1 MKKILGSDLGTTSIG
16 WAFVHEDENNEESK
30 IIDVGV
36 RVIPLTVD
44 EQQNFEKGKSITTN
58 ANRTLKRGAR
68 RNLDRYQL
76 RREFLIISLLKNGF
90 IKESDQLNENKKKST
105 FETWALRAKS
115 ATDKIELSELARVLL
130 HINKKRGYKSSR
142 KAKNEEEG
150 ALIDGMEIANKM
162 FEEDLTPGQLVFN
175 LLNQKVKFTPDFY
188 PSDLRAEFQKI
199 YNYQKQF
206 YPDILTT
213 DFLEKIVE
221 KTNINKT
228 FLADHQIYTAENKG
242 KRDEKKFQ
250 AYKWRAYAASEKLS
264 IDEVAYVLTEI
275 NKDISKT
282 SGYLGKI
289 SDRSK
294 SLYFNKQTIG
304 QFVYNELK
312 KNSHYSTANQV
323 FYRQDYMDEFE
334 KIWETQAKFHPI
346 LTNDLKREI
355 GKTIIFYQR
364 PLKSQKGLI
373 SFCEFEQKEVELN
386 INGKL
391 KKKII
396 GQRVIPRSSPLFQQY
411 KIWLVLGNLE
421 WKNSKTGEVSKF
433 SLEDKIF
440 LFNELNIKGK
450 LKDNDILKILGQNP
464 KDFKLNY
471 KELEGNETQK
481 TIIAALIKI
490 AVNEGVDP
498 KSAFGLDVESESFEI
513 EKSSFTSLQIVE
525 NLKSI
530 LDSQGIDST
539 IINFNPEL
547 EKDELFNQSS
557 YQLWHFLYSTDLE
570 GEDLYNK
577 LSLKFGFSKNQARI
591 LANCSFIPDYASLS
605 AKAIRKIFP
614 FIKENRYDE
623 ACVLAKYRHS
633 KNSLTK
639 EEIEARVLKP
649 KLDAIKRNE
658 LRNPVVEKILNQV
671 VNVVNEIIA
680 DSSMGRPDEIRIELA
695 RELKKNA
702 KEREEL
708 TSSINKANKRHEV
721 IIKLLISEFGIKN
734 PSRNDII
741 RFKLYE
747 ELKLNG
753 YKDLY
758 ENKVISKDKL
768 FSKEI
773 DVEHIIPKSRLFD
786 DSFSNK
792 TLSWR
797 QFNIEKGE
805 KTAYDFIGEKYG
817 EKGLNEFL
825 SRIDSLFKAGPENGI
840 SKAKLLKLQKK
851 ATEIGDGFIERDLRE
866 SQYIAKK
873 AKSMLFDICKSV
885 ISTSGSIT
893 DRLREDWGII
903 DVMQEINFPKYK
915 AIGLTEFKE
924 NKEGQRREVIKDW
937 SKRNDHRHHAM
948 DAITIAFT
956 KHSHIQYLNYL
967 NARKNEQHEQ
977 HGNIIAIE
985 RKELE
990 KRLDNRGQEKR
1001 LFKLP
1006 MPNFREEVKKHLE
1019 NTIISIKAKNKVVTR
1034 NINSFQ
1040 TNKGKQTKIEL
1051 TPRGQLHKETVY
1063 GKYID
1068 WEIKE
1073 IPINAKL
1080 NEELIHLITK
1090 PSIKNAILERFNSN
1104 EKNST
1109 LAFSGKNA
1117 INKNPI
1123 VDSNGEVIEKLK
1135 IKIPVEKY
1143 SIRKEVNETNF
1154 KDAKSIDKVL
1164 DSKIRKLLLDR
1175 LNEFKGNAK
1184 EAFANLIETPIWLN
1198 KEKGISIKTVKISGV
1213 ANAISLHDK
1222 KDVNGKLIVDKKGN
1236 KIATDFVQ
1244 TGNNHHV
1251 AIYRD
1256 ANGKLQEKVVSF
1268 MEAVERNNQN
1278 LSIIDYDYKRSEG
1291 YEFLFTMKQ
1300 NEIFVF
1306 PNEKSDFDPTQ
1317 IDLLDPKNYKVIVP
1331 NMFRVQKFSVV
1342 YYGESAVRD
1351 YVFRHIYETTIED
1364 FKELRNT
1371 TYIQLKNN
1379 QALDGIVKIRIN
1391 HLGKIVQVGEY

>member
-1 MKKILGSDLGTTSIG
+1 M
-16 WAFVHEDENNEESK
+16 EM
-30 IIDVGV
+30 
-36 RVIPLTVD
+36 
-44 EQQNFEKGKSITTN
+44 
-58 ANRTLKRGAR
+58 
-68 RNLDRYQL
+68 
-76 RREFLIISLLKNGF
+76 
-90 IKESDQLNENKKKST
+90 
-105 FETWALRAKS
+105 AK
-115 ATDKIELSELARVLL
+115 
-130 HINKKRGYKSSR
+130 
-142 KAKNEEEG
+142 
-150 ALIDGMEIANKM
+150 KM

-188 PSDLRAEFQKI
+188 PSDLRAEFLKI

-206 YPDILTT
+206 FPQILTN
-213 DFLEKIVE
+213 DFLDKIYE

-228 FLADHQIYTAENKG
+228 FLAVHQIYTAENKG

-250 AYKWRAYAASEKLS
+250 AYKWRANAVSEKLT
-264 IDEVAYVLTEI
+264 INEVAYVLTEI

-304 QFVYNELK
+304 QFVYNELS
-312 KNSHYSTANQV
+312 KNRHYSTANQV

-334 KIWETQAKFHPI
+334 NIWETQAKFHPI
-346 LTNDLKREI
+346 LSNELKREI
-355 GKTIIFYQR
+355 GNTIIFYQR

-411 KIWLVLGNLE
+411 KIWLELGNLE
-421 WKNSKTGEVSKF
+421 WKNIKTGEVSKF
-433 SLEDKIF
+433 SLEDKTV

-471 KELEGNETQK
+471 KEIEGNETQR
-481 TIIAALIKI
+481 TIINALIKI

-498 KSAFGLDVESESFEI
+498 KSAFGLDADSESFEI
-513 EKSSFTSLQIVE
+513 EKSSFKSNLVLE

-530 LDSQGIDST
+530 LTSVGIDST
-539 IINFNPEL
+539 ILNFNPEL
-547 EKDELFNQSS
+547 NKNELFNQSS

-570 GEDLYNK
+570 GENLYVK
-577 LSLKFGFSKNQARI
+577 LNEKFGFTKNQARI
-591 LANCSFIPDYASLS
+591 IANCSFIPDYASLS

-623 ACVLAKYRHS
+623 ACLLAEYRHS

-639 EEIEARVLKP
+639 EEIESRILKS

-680 DSSMGRPDEIRIELA
+680 DPKMGRPDEIRIELA

-708 TSSINKANKRHEV
+708 TKSINSATKKHEEIVKR
-721 IIKLLISEFGIKN
+721 LISEFGIKN

-741 RFKLYE
+741 RYKLYE

-773 DVEHIIPKSRLFD
+773 DIEHIIPKSRLFD

-817 EKGLNEFL
+817 EKGLNEFIT
-825 SRIDSLFKAGPENGI
+825 RIEGLFKPNSEDGI

-851 ATEIGDGFIERDLRE
+851 ANEIGDGFIERDLRE

-873 AKSMLFDICKSV
+873 AKSMLYDVCKSV

-903 DVMQEINFPKYK
+903 DVMQEINFPKFK
-915 AIGLTEFKE
+915 AIGLTEYKE
-924 NKEGQRREVIKDW
+924 NKEGQKREVIKDW

-1006 MPNFREEVKKHLE
+1006 MPNFREEVKNHLE

-1040 TNKGKQTKIEL
+1040 TKKGKQTKIEL

-1068 WEIKE
+1068 WKIDE
-1073 IPINAKL
+1073 IPVNAKL
-1080 NEELIHLITK
+1080 NEELINAITK
-1090 PSIKNAILERFNSN
+1090 PSFKAAILERFNAN
-1104 EKNST
+1104 EKNSSF
-1109 LAFSGKNA
+1109 AFSGKNA

-1123 VDSNGEVIEKLK
+1123 FDINGEVIEKVK
-1135 IKIPVEKY
+1135 VKIPIEKY
-1143 SIRKEVNETNF
+1143 SIRKEINETNF
-1154 KDAKSIDKVL
+1154 KDLKSFEKVL
-1164 DSKIRKLLLDR
+1164 DKKVKNTLKDR
-1175 LNEFKGNAK
+1175 LNKFNGNAK
-1184 EAFANLIETPIWLN
+1184 EAFANLDENPIWLN

-1213 ANAISLHDK
+1213 TNAIPLHSK
-1222 KDVNGKLIVDKKGN
+1222 KDLNGEEILDGNGKI
-1236 KIATDFVQ
+1236 IHTDFVQ

-1251 AIYRD
+1251 AIYKD
-1256 ANGKLQEKVVSF
+1256 ETGKLQEKVVSF
-1268 MEAVERNNQN
+1268 MEAVERNNQG

-1306 PNEKSDFDPTQ
+1306 PNEKTGFDPSN
-1317 IDLLDPKNYKVIVP
+1317 IDLLDSKNYKEIVP
-1331 NMFRVQKFSVV
+1331 NMFRVQKFTI
-1342 YYGESAVRD
+1342 GD
-1351 YVFRHIYETTIED
+1351 YFFRHIYETQLIDDRETKD
-1364 FKELRNT
+1364 FTWKRCSTLG
-1371 TYIQLKNN
+1371 IQ
-1379 QALDGIVKIRIN
+1379 GICKIRIN